1 MNHNCGY
8 WLFLLGNVASNEQNS
23 SVTATGDYQ
32 LNEEPSHSNEG
43 TQEYKMLT
51 LARVKVVSCETT
63 FSSVLIAFWELQKP
77 LIGTLHSSGKKRW
90 QLIHRLVWLTGWFM
104 LEHLAVNSRCTK
116 GKIRAETLF
125 DKHALLTCSYVNF
138 SRTNFL
144 VGLPMF
150 KIRS

>member
-1 MNHNCGY
+1 MIHNCGY
-8 WLFLLGNVASNEQNS
+8 WLFLSGNIASNEQNL
-23 SVTATGDYQ
+23 SVTATGDCQ
-32 LNEEPSHSNEG
+32 LNEEPSHSNKG

-51 LARVKVVSCETT
+51 LTRVKIVNYETT
-63 FSSVLIAFWELQKP
+63 FSNVLIAFRELQKP
-77 LIGTLHSSGKKRW
+77 LIGTLPISGRKRQ

-104 LEHLAVNSRCTK
+104 LEHVAVSVECTK

-144 VGLPMF
+144 LGLPMF